1 LKPADDIIQEM
12 TGKPFSLKA
21 FIKDNIFGIL
31 VSIIFHLIILIVFLI
46 IKIDSFNEMK
56 ELGVVLDF
64 THERDLTEDQSHLS
78 PDELAQIAL
87 YERLL
92 ERALRSSNEPVNVSR
107 ELEERI
113 STENYVQEIEKQ
125 LEDLR
130 SEEERRRLE
139 EMNELL
145 AAGIQVPEKPAEDL
159 KHAPPYQGPTR
170 ISYEFHEPPYD
181 RYVTHLPVP
190 IYKCQSEGIIE
201 VEIVVDASGNV
212 SSAKPV
218 IIGSPSDAECL
229 VEAAVKYA
237 LLAKFTRVSGN
248 PARHKGKIRYSFAA
262 Q

>member
-1 LKPADDIIQEM
+1 MSA
-12 TGKPFSLKA
+12 KPFSLKA
-21 FIKDNIFGIL
+21 FIKNNSVGIL
-31 VSIIFHLIILIVFLI
+31 VSIIFHLIILIVFLL

-64 THERDLTEDQSHLS
+64 THERDLTEDEAQLT
-78 PDELAQIAL
+78 PDELAKIAL

-92 ERALRSSNEPVNVSR
+92 ERALRSSNQAVNISS
-107 ELEERI
+107 ELEEKI

-125 LEDLR
+125 LEELR

-145 AAGIQVPEKPAEDL
+145 AAGVKAPEKPIEDL
-159 KHAPPYQGPTR
+159 KHTPSYQGPTR
-170 ISYEFHEPPYD
+170 ISYEFHEAPYD

-190 IYKCQSEGIIE
+190 IYKCQGEGIIE

-218 IIGSPSDAECL
+218 IIGSPYDAECL

-237 LLAKFTRVSGN
+237 LLAQFTRISGN